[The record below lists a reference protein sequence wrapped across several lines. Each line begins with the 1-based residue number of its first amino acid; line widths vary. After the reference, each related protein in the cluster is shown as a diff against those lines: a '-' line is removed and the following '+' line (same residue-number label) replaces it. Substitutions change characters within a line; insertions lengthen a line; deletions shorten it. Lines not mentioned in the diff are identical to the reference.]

1 MSKMLVRAF
10 ILVAVAMVF
19 VFPSSADEL
28 VRVPAEAANLESA
41 IGQVTDGG
49 VIEMAHGTYLTPAGG
64 WFFANLQK
72 SFTIRAEAGATVTLS
87 GGNTQPVFRI
97 QNTSPS
103 LGGQIAFENLIFAN
117 GHSIQDGVGG
127 GVTVEDNP
135 VIFTDCIFQNN
146 NSDANITGGGGA
158 FVFGDATVQFI
169 RCQFLNNRAT
179 NEGGGLKIGEG
190 SKVVVHQSVFS
201 NNRVNYAG
209 HRPSSAGGGIH
220 VGNGDLIASNSRFV
234 GNEAGFVGG
243 GIYSIGVWQNPVTT
257 PRSIIDIANCTFE
270 DNKAGPYPGVN
281 PPTMTEGGAVHAED
295 QVFARIDNS
304 RFLKNSADTGGG
316 VNLYRARIE
325 VANSVFRGNR
335 ATAVGAGTGFGGA
348 LSAISNDTAAD
359 GSNNRPSANL
369 TVTDTLVQ
377 GSYQTVGSVGQI
389 GGGIYSSGDG
399 NRQNGRNGVPA
410 FPDLAVNRSSVTI
423 SGGVFTDC
431 QVIQSPNSSG
441 VGGGAMFDLV
451 AVDIDD
457 TLFLNSEAVG
467 TNSHGGAFRAI
478 GQSLVHVDD
487 ATFAGNE
494 AQRFGGAIYIQGV
507 EAHFDNCAI
516 IENTNGDGLYGAAL
530 FGAQDENTVTSLTG
544 SVSNSVISNTVD
556 GGLLVFDDD
565 RQGSVSTPYNDLRYN
580 GNTIFDQATG
590 AQVYHDPIAG
600 GAKTATELN
609 SLVINRTGGTPSTD
623 KSQTNNSNPSSAP
636 KVASIAAA
644 PRVILAEGAAGDP
657 AGATAAYVGYAW
669 TGGSATLNGSQVSGF
684 NGLAQV
690 PEGIHVLDV
699 NGVQN
704 SAVVSTGAIP
714 EASLIAVPVA
724 ISSGEQAQLQWA
736 TPAGT
741 FVDVVLDH
749 AVTVNPGSTGTVMV
763 SPMVTTT
770 YHLFVLTE
778 EGGATA
784 QATVWVNEFPGLI
797 FMDGFESGNTN
808 AWN

>member
-10 ILVAVAMVF
+10 FLVAVGLVL
-19 VFPSSADEL
+19 VFPSLAGEL

-64 WFFANLQK
+64 WFFSNLQK
-72 SFTIRAEAGATVTLS
+72 SFTIRAESGATVTLS
-87 GGNTQPVFRI
+87 GDNNRPVFRV
-97 QNTSPS
+97 QNTSSS
-103 LGGQIAFENLIFAN
+103 LGGQIAFENLIFSN
-117 GHSIQDGVGG
+117 GHSTQDGVGG
-127 GVTVEDNP
+127 GVTIEANP
-135 VIFTDCIFQNN
+135 ALFTDCVFQDNY
-146 NSDANITGGGGA
+146 SDANQTGGGGA
-158 FVFGDATVQFI
+158 FVFGGAAVQFI
-169 RCQFLNNRAT
+169 RCQFLDNRAT

-190 SKVVVHQSVFS
+190 SKVVVHQSIFS
-201 NNRVNYAG
+201 NNRVNLAG

-220 VGNGDLIASNSRFV
+220 VGNADLIATNSRFV

-243 GIYSIGVWQNPVTT
+243 GIYSIGLWQNPVTT

-270 DNKAGPYPGVN
+270 DNKAEPFPGVS
-281 PPTMTEGGAVHAED
+281 PPTMTEGGAVHAEN

-304 RFLKNSADTGGG
+304 RFLENSADTGGG
-316 VNLYRARIE
+316 VNLYRARIA

-335 ATAVGAGTGFGGA
+335 ATAVGAGAGFGGA

-399 NRQNGRNGVPA
+399 NRQYGRNGVPA
-410 FPDLAVNRSSVTI
+410 IPNLAANRSSVTI

-451 AVDIDD
+451 GVDVDD

-467 TNSHGGAFRAI
+467 TNSHGGAFRTI
-478 GQSLVHVDD
+478 GQSLVYVDG

-494 AQRFGGAIYIQGV
+494 AERFGGAIYAQGV
-507 EAHFDNCAI
+507 EAHFDNCAL
-516 IENTNGDGLYGAAL
+516 IENTNGGSLYGAAF
-530 FGAQDENTVTSLTG
+530 FGAPDESTGISLTG
-544 SVSNSVISNTVD
+544 SMTGSVISNTAD
-556 GGLLVFDDD
+556 RGLLIFDDD
-565 RQGSVSTPYNDLRYN
+565 RQGAVSTPYNDLRYN
-580 GNTIFDQATG
+580 GNVIFDQATG
-590 AQVYHDPIAG
+590 MQVYQDSITG
-600 GAKTATELN
+600 RSTAAQLN
-609 SLVINRTGGTPSTD
+609 SLVVNRTGGTPSTD

-636 KVASIAAA
+636 VVASIAAA
-644 PRVILAEGAAGDP
+644 PKVILAEGAAGDP
-657 AGATAAYVGYAW
+657 IGATAAFVGFAW
-669 TGGSATLNGSQVSGF
+669 TGGSATLNGSPVTGFTGLSQVSVGTQTL
-684 NGLAQV
+684 N
-690 PEGIHVLDV
+690 V
-699 NGVQN
+699 NGVQDSVFVN
-704 SAVVSTGAIP
+704 AGATP
-714 EASLIAVPVA
+714 AATLAAVPVA

-784 QATVWVNEFPGLI
+784 QATVWVNDFPGLI